1 MLDNL
6 VKLGEVAQQ
15 TGSPI
20 IPSRFP
26 TESFEL
32 YSIPAYDAGAPEI
45 VLGSAIGSNKTLLH
59 SACIL
64 FSKLNP
70 RIPRIWNVPKTGS
83 MRQVCSTEFIPFRL
97 TNPAVVDSEYLA
109 YMMASPQFLEP
120 IQSQVN
126 SSTKSHQ
133 RVKPDVIAGQRLPVP
148 AISEQKRIVIL
159 IKECMERIDEIQNLR
174 ESAKIEVNAIHRSY
188 YHEQYERLS
197 SSGKTVRLDQA
208 AKFMGGGTPSKQN
221 PSFWRGT
228 IPWISPKDMK
238 RRDLYDATDHISNAA
253 ISGSSAKLISDPSV
267 LFVVRGM
274 ILAHTLPTAVN
285 RVPVA
290 INQDMKAAIPNKGF
304 DVDFLAAMIRG
315 AEKKLLSQVEI
326 AGHGT
331 CRLQQ
336 PHWTG
341 LPIPVLTPTEQADVV
356 AATQEFE
363 SITDRLKS
371 EVRTNESEA
380 MRAAVLRKAYAGEL

>member
-1 MLDNL
+1 MADNL

-26 TESFEL
+26 HESFEL
-32 YSIPAYDAGAPEI
+32 YSIPAYDAGMPET

-59 SACIL
+59 SPCVL

-70 RIPRIWNVPKTGS
+70 RIPRIWNVPSTGS
-83 MRQVCSTEFIPFRL
+83 VRQVCSTEFIPFQL
-97 TNPAVVDSEYLA
+97 TDPAGVDSEFLA
-109 YMMASPQFLEP
+109 FMMASPQFLEP

-133 RVKPDVIAGQRLPVP
+133 RVKPEVIAAQLLPIP
-148 AISEQKRIVIL
+148 GLSEQKRIVKH
-159 IKECMERIDEIQNLR
+159 IKDCMERIEEMESLR
-174 ESAKIEVNAIHRSY
+174 EGAKAEANAIHRSF
-188 YHEQYERLS
+188 YHEQYERLCA
-197 SSGKTVRLDQA
+197 SGKTVRLDQA

-221 PSFWRGT
+221 VSFWKGT

-238 RRDLYDATDHISNAA
+238 RRELHDAIDHISEAA
-253 ISGSSAKLISDPSV
+253 ISGSNAKLVSSPSV

-274 ILAHTLPTAVN
+274 ILAHTLPIAVN

-290 INQDMKAAIPNKGF
+290 INQDMKAAVPHEGF
-304 DVDFLAAMIRG
+304 DVDFLSAMLRG
-315 AEKKLLSQVEI
+315 AEKQLLSQVEI

-336 PHWTG
+336 PHWSG
-341 LPIPVLTPTEQADVV
+341 LPIPVLTPAEQADVV
-356 AATQEFE
+356 AATQAFE
-363 SITDRLKS
+363 SIADRLRL
-371 EVRTNESEA
+371 EVSTNESVA
-380 MRAAVLRKAYAGEL
+380 MRAAVLRRAFAGEL